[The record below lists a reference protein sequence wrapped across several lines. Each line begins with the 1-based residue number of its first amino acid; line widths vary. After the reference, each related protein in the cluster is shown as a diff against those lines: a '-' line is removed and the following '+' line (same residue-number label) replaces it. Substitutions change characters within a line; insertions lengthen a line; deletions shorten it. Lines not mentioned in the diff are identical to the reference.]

1 MRYPSYASKEMN
13 NFIQLLLEKNGP
25 KRLQNALGIIEN
37 ENENENGIDSES
49 VIQNG
54 VLSKGIC
61 YDYLRNHD
69 FFKLGCR
76 CVTYLNSVAV
86 ALLCLASLLCF
97 SLVFALLCFA
107 SFCFFFF
114 SCPLLYFPLSICL
127 RDTVHTSTALS
138 LKNAILFNISE
149 CTFLCGKYYGI

>member
-1 MRYPSYASKEMN
+1 MN

-37 ENENENGIDSES
+37 ENQNGIDSEN

-54 VLSKGIC
+54 ALSKGIC

-86 ALLCLASLLCF
+86 ASLFCF

-107 SFCFFFF
+107 LFCFI
-114 SCPLLYFPLSICL
+114 LLYFAFFSFPVLC
-127 RDTVHTSTALS
+127 
-138 LKNAILFNISE
+138 F
-149 CTFLCGKYYGI
+149 TFLWVFVCEI

>member
-1 MRYPSYASKEMN
+1 MIKRALVRYPSYASKEMN

-37 ENENENGIDSES
+37 ENQNGIDSEN

-54 VLSKGIC
+54 ALSKGIC

-76 CVTYLNSVAV
+76 CVTYVNSVAVAV
-86 ALLCLASLLCF
+86 ALLCFSSLLF
-97 SLVFALLCFA
+97 SAFLFYLLCFA
-107 SFCFFFF
+107 LFCSILLFFLFLSFA
-114 SCPLLYFPLSICL
+114 LLSFEYLFARYSRYF
-127 RDTVHTSTALS
+127 
-138 LKNAILFNISE
+138 
-149 CTFLCGKYYGI
+149 Y

>member
-1 MRYPSYASKEMN
+1 MIKRALVRYPSYASKEMN

-37 ENENENGIDSES
+37 ENENEIGSEN

-54 VLSKGIC
+54 ALSKGIC

-86 ALLCLASLLCF
+86 ALLCFASLLFSFICF
-97 SLVFALLCFA
+97 T
-107 SFCFFFF
+107 
-114 SCPLLYFPLSICL
+114 LLYF
-127 RDTVHTSTALS
+127 ALFCF
-138 LKNAILFNISE
+138 ALF
-149 CTFLCGKYYGI
+149 CFLLLYFAFL

>member
-1 MRYPSYASKEMN
+1 MIKRALVRYPSYASKEMN

-37 ENENENGIDSES
+37 ENQNGIDSEN

-54 VLSKGIC
+54 ALSKGIC

-86 ALLCLASLLCF
+86 AFLYFFSLLFSFICF
-97 SLVFALLCFA
+97 TSVYFAL
-107 SFCFFFF
+107 FCF
-114 SCPLLYFPLSICL
+114 
-127 RDTVHTSTALS
+127 
-138 LKNAILFNISE
+138 ILFL
-149 CTFLCGKYYGI
+149 FLFLSFAFLSFEYLFARYSRYFY